1 MTQSAEIWN
10 TVYDNDTAP
19 WVIGEPQPQVLALE
33 REGWIR
39 GRVLDPGCGA
49 GEHTIALTSLGY
61 DVLGV
66 DLSPSAVAHARA
78 NAANKGVPAARFE
91 LADMVAIGGDPG
103 LAAELGVFDTI
114 LDSALFHVFRED
126 SQARAA
132 YVRALHTLCA
142 PGGRVLLLALS
153 DAEPGFGPRISASMI
168 RESFSEEW
176 ELEDLQPARYRGRIT
191 AVLSPEAL
199 EGVRADADGN
209 VETAA
214 WVARIARRVN
224 PRPD

>member
-1 MTQSAEIWN
+1 MTQPAEFWN

-19 WVIGEPQPQVLALE
+19 WVIGEPQPQVLASE

-49 GEHTIALTSLGY
+49 GEHTIALTALGY

-66 DLSPSAVAHARA
+66 DLSPSAVAYARA
-78 NAANKGVPAARFE
+78 NAERKGVPGARFE

-103 LAAELGVFDTI
+103 LAAGLGVFDTI

-126 SQARAA
+126 PRARAA
-132 YVRALHTLCA
+132 YVNALHTLCA

-153 DAEPGFGPRISASMI
+153 DAEPGFGPRIGDRMI
-168 RESFSEEW
+168 RESFGAGW
-176 ELEDLQPARYRGRIT
+176 ELEDLRPARYRGRIT
-191 AVLSPEAL
+191 SALPPEAV
-199 EGVRADADGN
+199 EGVRSDSDGN

-214 WVARIARRVN
+214 WSARIARR
-224 PRPD
+224 